1 MFLGR
6 PYRKKRQVP
15 LSCLHHP
22 PHARPSMSHHWRE
35 PIDNVPNRERHWLE
49 GVLRC
54 HRAFCGCRDPVLHFS
69 NLVARHN
76 LQGGG
81 DAAGGPRYPPPL
93 RRALPPP
100 PPPSDGGTPRPP
112 CHGGDGAGD
121 GGGSRGGDGDEGGRA
136 ARGDYRDDDI
146 EDLLAAIEADE

>member
-15 LSCLHHP
+15 LPGVHHL
-22 PHARPSMSHHWRE
+22 PHPRPSMSHHWRE

-49 GVLRC
+49 SALRS
-54 HRAFCGCRDPVLHFS
+54 HRAFCGCRDPVLHFT

-81 DAAGGPRYPPPL
+81 PSAGSLRDPPPL

-100 PPPSDGGTPRPP
+100 PSPRPP
-112 CHGGDGAGD
+112 CPGGDGAAD
-121 GGGSRGGDGDEGGRA
+121 GGGSHVGDGDAGGRA
-136 ARGDYRDDDI
+136 ARDEYGRDDI